1 MFWEMVWFAI
11 KEIFKMLMA
20 GLILFLIMG
29 GWKAMKEAFHNDPEK
44 YTPFLLGAMFAAGRR
59 GRYHRRK

>member
-1 MFWEMVWFAI
+1 MFWEMVWFII

-29 GWKAMKEAFHNDPEK
+29 GLGSLKKSFNKDPKK
-44 YTPFLLGAMFAAGRR
+44 YYPYLIGLMTSATRIGRR
-59 GRYHRRK
+59 HR

>member
-1 MFWEMVWFAI
+1 MFWEMVWFII

-29 GWKAMKEAFHNDPEK
+29 GLGSLKKSFNKDPKEYYPYLIGLMTSA
-44 YTPFLLGAMFAAGRR
+44 TRIGRR
-59 GRYHRRK
+59 HR